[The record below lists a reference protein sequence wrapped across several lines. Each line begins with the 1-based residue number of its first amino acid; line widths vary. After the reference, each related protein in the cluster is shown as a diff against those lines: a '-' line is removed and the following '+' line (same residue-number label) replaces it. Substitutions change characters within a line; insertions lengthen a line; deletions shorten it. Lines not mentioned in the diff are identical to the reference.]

1 MPGTYA
7 ITVSGS
13 FSAAHR
19 LPDHPGPCAAM
30 HGHNFAV
37 TVALAA
43 TRLENGMV
51 ADFLTVRAALD
62 AVFAR
67 LDHAC
72 LNDIPELA
80 PPTAEVLAAWIFTRL
95 RERLEDGRVRL
106 TRVTVE
112 ESRGLVASYT
122 ECHDA

>member
-1 MPGTYA
+1 MPGIYA

-19 LPDHPGPCAAM
+19 LPGHPGPCAAM

-37 TVALAA
+37 TLHLVATSLKD
-43 TRLENGMV
+43 GMV

-62 AVFAR
+62 AAFAR

-72 LNDIPELA
+72 LNDIPELS
-80 PPTAEVLAAWIFTRL
+80 PPTAEVIAAWIFGEVRP
-95 RERLEDGRVRL
+95 RLEDGRVRL
-106 TRVTVE
+106 SRVTVE
-112 ESRGLVASYT
+112 ESKGLVASYT
-122 ECHDA
+122 EDA

>member
-13 FSAAHR
+13 FSAAHK
-19 LPDHPGPCAAM
+19 LPGHPGPCASM

-37 TVALAA
+37 TLHLVA

-51 ADFLTVRAALD
+51 ADFLDIRAALD

-72 LNDIPELA
+72 LNDIPELS
-80 PPTAEVLAAWIFTRL
+80 PPTAEVIAAWIFAQL
-95 RERLEDGRVRL
+95 RPRLEDDRVHL
-106 TRVTVE
+106 ARVTVE
-112 ESRGLVASYT
+112 ESKGLVASYT
-122 ECHDA
+122 EDV

>member
-1 MPGTYA
+1 MPGVYA
-7 ITVSGS
+7 ITVSGA

-19 LPDHPGPCAAM
+19 LPGHPGPCAAM

-37 TVALAA
+37 TVALEAA
-43 TRLENGMV
+43 SLKDGMV
-51 ADFLTVRAALD
+51 ADFLDVKAALD

-80 PPTAEVLAAWIFTRL
+80 PPTAEVLAAWIFGQL
-95 RERLEDGRVRL
+95 RARLEDGRVRL

-122 ECHDA
+122 EDA